1 MQKTN
6 QRRERR
12 DYADIDAKRV
22 GERKEGAWLGE
33 LSLQTASQVAGSLP
47 SLRALGPLHL
57 PLPTPGGLAETG
69 SHLFKNCLPQQPCRA
84 FTVHPPVPYLS
95 PLTKTRRQFTLLT
108 VPSFV

>member
-1 MQKTN
+1 MRKTN

-33 LSLQTASQVAGSLP
+33 LSLQTASQVAGLLL
-47 SLRALGPLHL
+47 LRALGPLHL
-57 PLPTPGGLAETG
+57 PLPTPPRTGGTG
-69 SHLFKNCLPQQPCRA
+69 SHPSKNCLPQQPCRA
-84 FTVHPPVPYLS
+84 SHRPPSVPYLS
-95 PLTKTRRQFTLLT
+95 PFTKTRRQFTLLT

>member
-33 LSLQTASQVAGSLP
+33 LSLQTASQVAGSLL
-47 SLRALGPLHL
+47 LRALGPLHL
-57 PLPTPGGLAETG
+57 PLPTPRGLAEPGVTLQKTAFLS
-69 SHLFKNCLPQQPCRA
+69 SHAGLL
-84 FTVHPPVPYLS
+84 TVHPPCHTFHHS
-95 PLTKTRRQFTLLT
+95 PKPGASL
-108 VPSFV
+108 PS